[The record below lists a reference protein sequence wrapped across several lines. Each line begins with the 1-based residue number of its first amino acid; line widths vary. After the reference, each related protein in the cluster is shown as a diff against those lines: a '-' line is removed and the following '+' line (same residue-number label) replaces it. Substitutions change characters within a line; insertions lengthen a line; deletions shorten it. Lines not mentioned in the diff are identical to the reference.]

1 MTLPSEVVESL
12 RELTRGELQRAL
24 PEPHVQML
32 IEQGYARAR
41 NGKIVIT
48 PLGRALLA
56 MQSSGPDCERRIGR
70 APP

>member
-24 PEPHVQML
+24 PELHVHML
-32 IEQGYARAR
+32 VDGGYAHAQ

-56 MQSSGPDCERRIGR
+56 MQPNDG
-70 APP
+70 

>member
-1 MTLPSEVVESL
+1 MTLPCEVLESL

-24 PEPHVQML
+24 PERHVHML
-32 IEQGYARAR
+32 VDGGYAQGS

-56 MQSSGPDCERRIGR
+56 MQPNKR
-70 APP
+70 